1 MKVPGKLYFDGS
13 GNGKYSFILY
23 HRGREVGRG
32 IGEAPTD
39 SSKAEYYGLI
49 KGLKEALALGISR
62 IVVYGDCK
70 TVIEQVKGR
79 VRTGAKELIP
89 LMRRARILLS
99 NFETAEVHWIPRE
112 KNKAD
117 EIVREKIEIEDSDI
131 QKLRDKIYL
140 VSGNYI
146 VNLHNNTCTCP
157 EFVIRNKDFLTGKS
171 EKVKDCVHL
180 KAVKRQVKE
189 EVVK

>member
-13 GNGKYSFILY
+13 GNGRYSFILY
-23 HRGREVGRG
+23 YGGREVSRG
-32 IGEAPTD
+32 TGEAPTD

-49 KGLKEALALGISR
+49 NGLKEALALGISR

-70 TVIEQVKGR
+70 TVVEQVKGR
-79 VRTGAKELIP
+79 VRTESKELIP
-89 LMRRARILLS
+89 LMRRSRILLS

-117 EIVREKIEIEDSDI
+117 EVVREKVKIKDSDVK
-131 QKLRDKIYL
+131 KLRNGIYL

-157 EFVIRNKDFLTGKS
+157 EFVMKNRDYLTGKTK
-171 EKVKDCVHL
+171 KVKDCIHL
-180 KAVKRQVKE
+180 KAVKKQAKE